1 MKPVKKVKPQKERLK
16 KEIKPRKK
24 VDEVYGAKDIYV
36 LEGLEPVRR
45 RPGMY
50 IGSTGS
56 EGLHHLIW
64 ECCDNCLDE
73 FLAGYGNRMT
83 IKLLSG
89 NRVSVEDNGRGIP
102 VEKHPQT
109 KKSALETVMTTLHA
123 GAKFGGKS
131 YKIAGGLHG
140 VGVSVVCALSSWL
153 RVEVRR
159 GGFKYFQEYSRGRA
173 RTKVKR
179 FAKCPKEET
188 GTTVIFE
195 PDAEVFSVRGGA
207 VEAQKGEAG
216 KEIKFDWKRI
226 LNHLRQQAYLV
237 SRTQIKIFDETSE
250 LKKSYEFYF
259 EGGLVS
265 YIRYLNSDE
274 KPIHPNIFSL
284 SREFE
289 EILVEGAIQYTQD
302 IECHEEGFAN
312 NIYTGEGGMH
322 LTGLRTAITRTFN
335 DYARKSELLKEN
347 DENLTGDDVREGL
360 TAVISV
366 KLKEPQFEG
375 QTKAKLG
382 NPEVRTAVETIVSQ
396 ELYEFL
402 ERNPQDARAIIG
414 KCIISAKARKAA
426 KAAKDTVLRKGVLEG
441 FALPGKLADCS
452 SRKSEESEIF
462 LVEGDSAGGSCFSE
476 ETKVALADGRNL
488 SFKELI
494 REDKKGIKNYCY
506 TIKNNGTVGIE
517 LIKSPR
523 RTKPN
528 VEVIKIILDNNK
540 EIVCTPNHRFMLRNG
555 DYKMAKD
562 LIPADSLRSLYRKYS
577 KKGGRI
583 TIDGYEMV
591 FDNKKR
597 KWIFTHLLSDKYN
610 LEKGIYLEKAG
621 CDKHHIDFNKL
632 NNNPGNIKRMPKEEH
647 WDYHRQML
655 EFGLHRED
663 VKEKAKKA
671 HQVKEYKEK
680 IKQIMTTPKMKK
692 MLSER
697 AKKQWENE
705 DYKRYMGKKFL
716 NFYNNSPEYRRK
728 NNKLLNKMQK
738 EYWARAENKRK
749 QAERVKKY
757 FEFHPE
763 KKKELSIKAKSQWQ
777 NPELLSWRAQKT
789 KAQWTPKFRTKR
801 KIAYNQTY
809 QEKALKL
816 MKEIFEKYG
825 ELDKEKYT
833 KEKLEKKDRNLLKYE
848 TICQRF
854 FNGNEKNLKEAILN
868 YNHRIKK
875 TIKLK
880 KKIDVYDLEVEGTHN
895 FALASGIFV
904 HNCKMARDRQFQ
916 AILPLRGKILN
927 VERARIDKILSSQ
940 EIKTLIIAIGTGI
953 GEDFAL
959 DKLRYKKIV
968 IMADADSDG
977 NHIRTLLLTLFYRYF
992 KPLIEAGHLYIA
1004 QPPLYRIRAGKRI
1017 EYVYNED
1024 EKTKVLAV
1032 LRKTKE
1038 EKAFPVSKKKIKEE
1052 GVGDLKISGLT
1063 IQRYK
1068 GLGEMNPEQ
1077 LWETTMDPQ
1086 KRILKQVTIEDV
1098 KEADHIFDVLM
1109 GEEVA
1114 PRKRFIQTYAKK
1126 VKNLDI

>member
-1 MKPVKKVKPQKERLK
+1 
-16 KEIKPRKK
+16 
-24 VDEVYGAKDIYV
+24 
-36 LEGLEPVRR
+36 
-45 RPGMY
+45 
-50 IGSTGS
+50 
-56 EGLHHLIW
+56 
-64 ECCDNCLDE
+64 
-73 FLAGYGNRMT
+73 
-83 IKLLSG
+83 
-89 NRVSVEDNGRGIP
+89 
-102 VEKHPQT
+102 
-109 KKSALETVMTTLHA
+109 
-123 GAKFGGKS
+123 
-131 YKIAGGLHG
+131 
-140 VGVSVVCALSSWL
+140 
-153 RVEVRR
+153 
-159 GGFKYFQEYSRGRA
+159 
-173 RTKVKR
+173 
-179 FAKCPKEET
+179 
-188 GTTVIFE
+188 
-195 PDAEVFSVRGGA
+195 
-207 VEAQKGEAG
+207 
-216 KEIKFDWKRI
+216 
-226 LNHLRQQAYLV
+226 
-237 SRTQIKIFDETSE
+237 
-250 LKKSYEFYF
+250 
-259 EGGLVS
+259 
-265 YIRYLNSDE
+265 
-274 KPIHPNIFSL
+274 
-284 SREFE
+284 
-289 EILVEGAIQYTQD
+289 
-302 IECHEEGFAN
+302 
-312 NIYTGEGGMH
+312 
-322 LTGLRTAITRTFN
+322 
-335 DYARKSELLKEN
+335 
-347 DENLTGDDVREGL
+347 
-360 TAVISV
+360 
-366 KLKEPQFEG
+366 
-375 QTKAKLG
+375 
-382 NPEVRTAVETIVSQ
+382 
-396 ELYEFL
+396 
-402 ERNPQDARAIIG
+402 
-414 KCIISAKARKAA
+414 
-426 KAAKDTVLRKGVLEG
+426 
-441 FALPGKLADCS
+441 
-452 SRKSEESEIF
+452 
-462 LVEGDSAGGSCFSE
+462 
-476 ETKVALADGRNL
+476 
-488 SFKELI
+488 
-494 REDKKGIKNYCY
+494 
-506 TIKNNGTVGIE
+506 
-517 LIKSPR
+517 
-523 RTKPN
+523 
-528 VEVIKIILDNNK
+528 
-540 EIVCTPNHRFMLRNG
+540 
-555 DYKMAKD
+555 
-562 LIPADSLRSLYRKYS
+562 
-577 KKGGRI
+577 
-583 TIDGYEMV
+583 
-591 FDNKKR
+591 
-597 KWIFTHLLSDKYN
+597 
-610 LEKGIYLEKAG
+610 
-621 CDKHHIDFNKL
+621 
-632 NNNPGNIKRMPKEEH
+632 MPKEEH
-647 WDYHRQML
+647 WDYHCQIL
-655 EFGLHRED
+655 GFGLHRED